1 VLQFQA
7 EMTKPKETWRVVIM
21 DDQIIER
28 NLALVTEVIRFILE
42 TPSILDHLPAD
53 FRLVILPENDPALSL
68 YNLGLL
74 TGHSAKNR
82 PVVMVRLEANQ
93 VDFEQHPPQLYVPVA
108 A

>member
-1 VLQFQA
+1 
-7 EMTKPKETWRVVIM
+7 
-21 DDQIIER
+21 
-28 NLALVTEVIRFILE
+28 
-42 TPSILDHLPAD
+42 
-53 FRLVILPENDPALSL
+53 L